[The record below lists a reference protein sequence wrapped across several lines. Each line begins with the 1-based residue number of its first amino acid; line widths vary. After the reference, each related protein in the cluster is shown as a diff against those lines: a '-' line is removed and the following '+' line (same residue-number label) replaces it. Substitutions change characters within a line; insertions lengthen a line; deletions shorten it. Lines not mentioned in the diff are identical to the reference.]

1 MVTVADQDNPDELR
15 EQLDA
20 AYQQIDTLHT
30 HNTELRAENERL
42 RVLLRLEAAA
52 PHTQPPLSVEL
63 AAVTTPGGLPY
74 ADRDSPAGSKIA
86 LFRALFAGRADVYA
100 TRWVSTRT
108 GKKGWSPAEVD
119 RWGKHDDAER
129 EFLPLTD
136 TVIEAHLRG
145 DPDPRNDL
153 HVGLYPMLPDDTC
166 HLLAADFDA
175 SSWAD
180 DAVAYCAAC
189 AEAGVP
195 AAAEISR
202 SGNGAHVWI
211 FFTAPVPATTARALG
226 AALLRNAIAARPAMT
241 LDSYDRFFP
250 AQDYLP
256 SRAKGPHRFGNLI
269 ALPLQGICRRGDTT
283 VFCDPV
289 TWKPHRDQFA
299 FLSSLGRLTPAQVDT
314 LADELGPVRVGPQ
327 ALSVQGPTAP
337 GLRSAVKA
345 PKNVTG
351 RLSATLAIPTAGLPA
366 DLNAAL
372 KHAASMH
379 NPEFYR
385 RQHQRFSTFGTPRFV
400 RCYTTDPE
408 WTHLPRGLADKATRL
423 FAAAH
428 SQLDINSD
436 LPEHKP
442 ITVTFTGTLDRT
454 QAEAV
459 EAMVGHTTG
468 VLVAPPGAGK
478 TVMACALIARHRQ
491 PTAVLVNKSE
501 LLTQWRERIDTFL
514 DLHGDEVGSLGG
526 GKDHRTGIIDVIMM
540 QTIAHR
546 DAPAGLLDQYGL
558 VIVDECHALGAPATE
573 AAIRKIAVRN
583 WIGLTATPFRA
594 DGMDDIITMQ
604 AGPVRHEIESEPEF
618 PRLLTIH
625 PTGFTTDEPG
635 TDGASIQAI
644 YGQLATDPARNEL
657 IVEHL
662 ADAHTRRRHSLVLTN
677 RVDHVEKLAAA
688 LRQRGLTPLTLHGK
702 LPRHQ
707 RDAVRAALANGSDE
721 PLLLIAIDK
730 VAGEGFDVP
739 RLDTLFLVSPVS
751 FKGLIIQRVGR
762 VLRQTNPGKTH
773 IEVHDYLDAAVPL
786 LERMQGKRR
795 RFLARHLNFTN
806 TQNTQA
812 HLIAQDQ

>member
-1 MVTVADQDNPDELR
+1 MMVDMPEPDNPDDLT
-15 EQLDA
+15 EQLRA
-20 AYQQIDTLHT
+20 ARQRTAALEAE
-30 HNTELRAENERL
+30 NAGLRVENARLRA
-42 RVLLRLEAAA
+42 LLRLD
-52 PHTQPPLSVEL
+52 PQPPVQAPLSVEL
-63 AAVTTPGGLPY
+63 GGIRTPGGLPY
-74 ADRDSPAGSKIA
+74 ADRNSPPAAKIA
-86 LFRALFAGRADVYA
+86 LFRALFTGRGDVYA

-119 RWGKHDDAER
+119 RWGKRDDAER

-136 TVIEAHLRG
+136 AVIEAHLRG

-166 HLLAADFDA
+166 QLLAVDFDA
-175 SSWAD
+175 STWAD
-180 DAVAYCAAC
+180 DAAAYCAAC

-211 FFTAPVPATTARALG
+211 FFTAPVPAATARALG
-226 AALLRNAIAARPAMT
+226 AALLRNAIATRAELT

-256 SRAKGPHRFGNLI
+256 TRAKGPYRFGSLI
-269 ALPLQGICRRGDTT
+269 ALPLQGICRRGDNT

-289 TWKPHRDQFA
+289 TWKPHGDQFA
-299 FLSSLGRLTPAQVDT
+299 FLSGLNRLTPAQVDT

-327 ALSVQGPTAP
+327 ALSVPGPIAASP
-337 GLRSAVKA
+337 GGVVKA
-345 PKNVTG
+345 PKKVTS
-351 RLSATLAIPTAGLPA
+351 RLSAVLSIPTAGLPT
-366 DLNAAL
+366 DLIAAL

-400 RCYTTDPE
+400 RCYTIDPE
-408 WTHLPRGLADKATRL
+408 WIHLPRGLADKAARL
-423 FAAAH
+423 FAAAG
-428 SQLDINSD
+428 SRLDIVCD
-436 LPEHKP
+436 LPDHNP
-442 ITVTFTGTLDRT
+442 IKVKFTGTLNNV

-459 EAMVGHTTG
+459 EAMAVHTTG

-478 TVMACALIARHRQ
+478 TVMACALIARHCQ
-491 PTAVLVNKSE
+491 PTAVIVNKAE
-501 LLTQWRERIDTFL
+501 LLTQWADRIATFL
-514 DLHGDEVGSLGG
+514 DLHGGGVGSLGG
-526 GKDHRTGIIDVIMM
+526 GKDRRTGTIDLIML
-540 QTIAHR
+540 QTVAHR
-546 DAPAGLLDQYGL
+546 DAPAGLLDRYGL
-558 VIVDECHALGAPATE
+558 VIVDECHALGAPAAE
-573 AAIRKIAVRN
+573 AAIRKVAVRR

-604 AGPVRHEIESEPEF
+604 AGPVRHEIAPEQEF
-618 PRLLTIH
+618 PRLLTVH
-625 PTGFTTDEPG
+625 PTPFTTTEPG

-644 YGQLATDPARNEL
+644 YGELAVDTARNSL
-657 IVEHL
+657 IVDDIT
-662 ADAHTRRRHSLVLTN
+662 DAHTRGRHSIVLTN
-677 RVDHVEKLAAA
+677 RVDHVDVLATA
-688 LRQRGLTPLTLHGK
+688 LRDRGLTPLALHGK
-702 LPRHQ
+702 LHRTE
-707 RDAVRAALANGSDE
+707 RDTVRAQLAAVSDQ
-721 PLLLIAIDK
+721 PLILIAIDK

-786 LERMQGKRR
+786 LERMHGKRR

-806 TQNTQA
+806 T
-812 HLIAQDQ
+812 